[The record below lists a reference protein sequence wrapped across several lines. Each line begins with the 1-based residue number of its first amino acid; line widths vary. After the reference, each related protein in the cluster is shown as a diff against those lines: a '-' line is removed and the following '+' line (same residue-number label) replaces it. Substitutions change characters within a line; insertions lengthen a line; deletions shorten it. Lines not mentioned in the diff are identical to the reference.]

1 MDYMTDAPF
10 VPAQLHFS
18 VTLKRE
24 SEKINSFVL
33 CFPEWSSPSLNQKQ
47 LLVHSGK
54 PSKPVLEFLGWVLK
68 VCLLKHIGKLRSTS
82 VACLP
87 LFHIYIDLGLL
98 PFKVTGSAFWIHFL
112 SEYKWTTF
120 RSRRKLTSQ
129 CDCEVP

>member
-54 PSKPVLEFLGWVLK
+54 PSKPVLEFWGLGTE
-68 VCLLKHIGKLRSTS
+68 S
-82 VACLP
+82 
-87 LFHIYIDLGLL
+87 L
-98 PFKVTGSAFWIHFL
+98 PFKTHRETEIFLCSLFAFVSYI
-112 SEYKWTTF
+112 YRF
-120 RSRRKLTSQ
+120 RSFAF
-129 CDCEVP
+129 